1 MEVEDHM
8 VRIDNEEAE
17 FHDKQPIVPGS
28 DGEHGLGGSNYR
40 ISRVKIMEIC
50 TQHVLLKDNMY
61 YFAAEEVYSEN
72 AEAFV
77 MPHVLLTTP
86 KSCMFSYITLTL
98 IQASIHVSRS
108 TTSNTCS
115 NKNSFYKLRLL
126 DVTRSN
132 QNLRFADAPVSI
144 RFTDLS

>member
-86 KSCMFSYITLTL
+86 KSCMFSYITVR
-98 IQASIHVSRS
+98 QR
-108 TTSNTCS
+108 
-115 NKNSFYKLRLL
+115 NKLL
-126 DVTRSN
+126 FVVTWCE
-132 QNLRFADAPVSI
+132 F
-144 RFTDLS
+144 

>member
-61 YFAAEEVYSEN
+61 YFAAEVYSEN

-132 QNLRFADAPVSI
+132 QNLRFADAPISI